1 MRIANRT
8 QDLDEINQKS
18 KPIPKKC
25 NAVSSIVRL
34 TFSHHMEESLTT
46 NEIHICN
53 RCCFFNLW
61 SLYFLSRILL
71 GRSWITISFRFPSV
85 FLMISNVS
93 TLQVLITRN
102 FWSLTASWFSF
113 FELYLLTLLT
123 CKYSCFRNYFVS
135 TYIFTFFERVNISNI
150 VTYEVDIATN
160 LYTEELDTWNMYIQA

>member
-1 MRIANRT
+1 MKSIKNRNLFQRSAMQLVQLCVSHFLT
-8 QDLDEINQKS
+8 IW
-18 KPIPKKC
+18 KKVSPRMKYIYAID
-25 NAVSSIVRL
+25 AV
-34 TFSHHMEESLTT
+34 
-46 NEIHICN
+46 
-53 RCCFFNLW
+53 FFNLW

-160 LYTEELDTWNMYIQA
+160 LYTEELDT